1 MSTYEAM
8 MIEREVARGKCQK
21 EREPRNMLC
30 IGELH
35 TVTGKRW
42 TWDIAII
49 CVLLC
54 REKWDSCLIPHA
66 YNFRLTKLEWPFS
79 REEMFLGAGW
89 VAQLVALVS
98 HASKGRGFYSPSG
111 CVQEA
116 ILTSIC
122 VSLSSPL
129 PLPPPFS
136 KINKPILRWGLK
148 KKKKES
154 FLGHQCFKVGF
165 FNFF

>member
-1 MSTYEAM
+1 MTRLCSKVVRLALAGMSTYEAM

-54 REKWDSCLIPHA
+54 REK
-66 YNFRLTKLEWPFS
+66 
-79 REEMFLGAGW
+79 
-89 VAQLVALVS
+89 
-98 HASKGRGFYSPSG
+98 
-111 CVQEA
+111 
-116 ILTSIC
+116 
-122 VSLSSPL
+122 
-129 PLPPPFS
+129 
-136 KINKPILRWGLK
+136 
-148 KKKKES
+148 
-154 FLGHQCFKVGF
+154 
-165 FNFF
+165 